1 MELTTSKLQFD
12 EAYSCWLLW
21 SWHFQHFIYFL
32 LLHMKRKALL
42 SYSFFIIVYFSI
54 YFHFISTLKQ
64 LMLQSGS
71 KTKVHK
77 RLALTQDL
85 NKIMQKIARPL
96 INEKNKQCSMF
107 KTYGELAFLLTTP
120 KVRHSNLDAAITDGK
135 LRHFLG
141 GAVIFISLQT
151 YIAPPIGKNVRFAL
165 PTLGGRQK

>member
-1 MELTTSKLQFD
+1 
-12 EAYSCWLLW
+12 
-21 SWHFQHFIYFL
+21 
-32 LLHMKRKALL
+32 
-42 SYSFFIIVYFSI
+42 
-54 YFHFISTLKQ
+54 
-64 LMLQSGS
+64 MLQSGS